1 LKLTL
6 YRSQTVNQ
14 AQPNIKMDLWECH
27 AWRNHMQTII
37 LLVAM
42 GGYLALL
49 GWLLFGF
56 SGLIAF
62 IVIGVAAA
70 VFNPTVAPQ
79 LVMRMYR
86 ATPLTPSAVPELAN
100 AMVQLSKRAELDHV
114 PTLYYVPSKMM
125 NAFAVGS
132 PKRAAVGLTDGL
144 LRGMNG
150 RQLAGVLA
158 HEISH
163 IRNNDLWVMGLA
175 DLFSR
180 AMSFLSVVGMVL
192 LLLKLPLIVMGIT
205 TVSWWAILMLIF
217 GPGLISLTQL
227 ALSRTREFDA
237 DLNAALLTGD
247 PQGLASALHLLERLQ
262 GGWLERVVM
271 PGRHVPEPSLLRTHP
286 KTEERIE
293 RLMNLT
299 TDPQPQL
306 APVVVP
312 HLQRV
317 AVRPVQAMPRWRVS
331 GLWY

>member
-1 LKLTL
+1 VK
-6 YRSQTVNQ
+6 QTQ
-14 AQPNIKMDLWECH
+14 QYIKMDLWESH
-27 AWRNHMQTII
+27 AWRNYLHTII
-37 LLVAM
+37 LLAAM

-49 GWLLFGF
+49 GWLLFGL
-56 SGLIAF
+56 SGLIVF
-62 IVIGVAAA
+62 IVVGVVAAL
-70 VFNPTVAPQ
+70 FNPGLSPQ

-86 ATPLTPSAVPELAN
+86 ATPISAAAMPELAH
-100 AMVQLSKRAELDHV
+100 AMVELSRRAELDKV
-114 PTLYYVPSKMM
+114 PALYYVPSKMM

-132 PKRAAVGLTDGL
+132 PDKAAIGLTDGI

-163 IRNNDLWVMGLA
+163 VRNNDLWVMGLA

-180 AMSFLSVVGMVL
+180 AMSFLSVFGVFL
-192 LLLKLPLIVMGIT
+192 LVVKFPLIVMGVTSI
-205 TVSWWAILMLIF
+205 SWWAILMLIV

-247 PQGLASALHLLERLQ
+247 PKGLASALHLLERIQ

-312 HLQRV
+312 HMQRV

>member
-1 LKLTL
+1 MNHT
-6 YRSQTVNQ
+6 QQ
-14 AQPNIKMDLWECH
+14 HIKMDLWECH
-27 AWRNHMQTII
+27 AWRNHLQTII

-49 GWLLFGF
+49 GWLLFGV
-56 SGLIAF
+56 SGLIVF
-62 IVIGVAAA
+62 IVVGVAAA
-70 VFNPTVAPQ
+70 MFNPTLSPQ
-79 LVMRMYR
+79 LIMRMYR
-86 ATPLTPSAVPELAN
+86 ARPISQTAVPELAN
-100 AMVQLSKRAELDHV
+100 AMVQLSQRAQLDNV
-114 PTLYYVPSKMM
+114 PALYYVPSKMM

-132 PKRAAVGLTDGL
+132 PAKAAIGLTDGI

-163 IRNNDLWVMGLA
+163 VRNNDLWVMGLA

-180 AMSFLSVVGMVL
+180 AMSFLSVFGVFL
-192 LLLKLPLIVMGIT
+192 LLVKLPLIVMGVA
-205 TVSWWAILMLIF
+205 TVSWWAILMLIV
-217 GPGLISLTQL
+217 GPAIISLTQL

-247 PQGLASALHLLERLQ
+247 PKGLASALHLLERLQ
-262 GGWLERVVM
+262 GGWFERVVM

-293 RLMNLT
+293 RLMNLS
-299 TDPQPQL
+299 TDPQPEL
-306 APVVVP
+306 SPVVVP
-312 HLQRV
+312 HLRQMV
-317 AVRPVQAMPRWRVS
+317 VRPVQTVPRWRVS

>member
-1 LKLTL
+1 MK
-6 YRSQTVNQ
+6 QTQ
-14 AQPNIKMDLWECH
+14 QYIKMDLWESH
-27 AWRNHMQTII
+27 AWRNYLHTII
-37 LLVAM
+37 LLAAM

-49 GWLLFGF
+49 GWLLFGL
-56 SGLIAF
+56 SGLIVF
-62 IVIGVAAA
+62 IVVGVVAAL
-70 VFNPTVAPQ
+70 FNPGLSPQ

-86 ATPLTPSAVPELAN
+86 ATPISAAAMPELAH
-100 AMVQLSKRAELDHV
+100 AMVELSRRAELDKV
-114 PTLYYVPSKMM
+114 PALYYVPSKMM

-132 PKRAAVGLTDGL
+132 PDKAAIGLTDGI

-163 IRNNDLWVMGLA
+163 VRNNDLWVMGLA

-180 AMSFLSVVGMVL
+180 AMSFLSVFGVFL
-192 LLLKLPLIVMGIT
+192 LVVKFPLIVMGVTSI
-205 TVSWWAILMLIF
+205 SWWAILMLIV

-247 PQGLASALHLLERLQ
+247 PKGLASALHLLERIQ

-312 HLQRV
+312 HMQRV